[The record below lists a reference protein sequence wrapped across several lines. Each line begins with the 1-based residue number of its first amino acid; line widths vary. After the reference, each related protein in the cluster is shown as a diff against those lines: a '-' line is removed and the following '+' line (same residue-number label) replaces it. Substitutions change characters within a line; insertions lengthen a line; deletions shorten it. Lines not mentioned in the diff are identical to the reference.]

1 MATYKKG
8 FKKQNTELLLL
19 KTIVAIIVAVIL
31 VVAVAFIYDS
41 VTKWKDYSNY
51 SSIEK
56 YEDAFALKDA
66 NQQAII
72 DYVIYVYSD
81 TNEGSIN
88 IKNDV
93 LKIANKL
100 DDDFFFLLNTSTVEG
115 ENADFL
121 EVIQRT
127 TVSTPMIIVVNDG
140 EVEELFVGSTAVI
153 NILTQI
159 QNNTYAPFI
168 EE

>member
-66 NQQAII
+66 NQQAIT

-121 EVIQRT
+121 EAIQRT

-153 NILTQI
+153 DILTQI
-159 QNNTYAPFI
+159 QNDTYAPFI